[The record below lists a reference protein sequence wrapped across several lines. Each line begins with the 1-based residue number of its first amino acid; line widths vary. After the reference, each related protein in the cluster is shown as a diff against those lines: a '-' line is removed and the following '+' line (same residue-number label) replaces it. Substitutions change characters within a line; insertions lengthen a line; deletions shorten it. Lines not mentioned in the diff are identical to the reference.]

1 MTTPQYPT
9 YISHDHGFAQHPDLA
24 GLTGDDGRALDW
36 PDYPNG
42 YPRAYAVNRLGE
54 RYELP
59 CQHTRRGW
67 MVDDGEDYYGCL
79 DCEEMLPEPEYD
91 ELEDEMEVKF

>member
-1 MTTPQYPT
+1 MTTKQQYPT
-9 YISHDHGFAQHPDLA
+9 YISHDHGWAYPPADPNA
-24 GLTGDDGRALDW
+24 NRPDW

-67 MVDDGEDYYGCL
+67 LVDDGEEYYGCL
-79 DCEEMLPEPEYD
+79 DCGEMLPEPEYD
-91 ELEDEMEVKF
+91 EGELEDEMEMKF

>member
-1 MTTPQYPT
+1 MTTTQQYPT
-9 YISHDHGFAQHPDLA
+9 YISHDHGWAYPPADPNA
-24 GLTGDDGRALDW
+24 NRPDW

-42 YPRAYAVNRLGE
+42 YPRAYALNRLGE

-67 MVDDGEDYYGCL
+67 LVDDGEEYYGCL

-91 ELEDEMEVKF
+91 EGELEDEMEMKF

>member
-1 MTTPQYPT
+1 MTTPQYPNL
-9 YISHDHGFAQHPDLA
+9 ISLEHGFA
-24 GLTGDDGRALDW
+24 DW

-42 YPRAYAVNRLGE
+42 YPRAYAVNRLGQ

>member
-1 MTTPQYPT
+1 MTTPQQYPT
-9 YISHDHGFAQHPDLA
+9 YISHDHGWAYQPADPNA
-24 GLTGDDGRALDW
+24 NRPDW

-42 YPRAYAVNRLGE
+42 YPRAYAVNRLGQ

-67 MVDDGEDYYGCL
+67 LVDDGEEYYGCR
-79 DCEEMLPEPEYD
+79 DCGAMLPEPEYD
-91 ELEDEMEVKF
+91 EGELEDELEDVRF